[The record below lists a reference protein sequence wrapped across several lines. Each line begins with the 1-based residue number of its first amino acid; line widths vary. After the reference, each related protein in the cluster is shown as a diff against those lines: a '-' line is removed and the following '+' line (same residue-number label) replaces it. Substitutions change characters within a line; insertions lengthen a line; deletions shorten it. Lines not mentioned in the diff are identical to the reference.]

1 MPHNR
6 TRMDQ
11 KLVDLHEQIGGYLE
25 RAAKSD
31 AGLRRPLSVF
41 EVELRRIASGCRQVD
56 APPPGNGVLVELA
69 ELAES
74 LADAAARGSD
84 HEFTRELRALDKSTV
99 LNH

>member
-1 MPHNR
+1 
-6 TRMDQ
+6 MDQ
-11 KLVDLHEQIGGYLE
+11 KLVDLHEQIGSYLE

-31 AGLRRPLSVF
+31 AVLRRPLSVF
-41 EVELRRIASGCRQVD
+41 EVELMRIASGCRRVE
-56 APPPGNGVLVELA
+56 PGNDVLIELA

-84 HEFTRELRALDKSTV
+84 HEFTRELRALDKSPV

>member
-6 TRMDQ
+6 AQMDQ
-11 KLVDLHEQIGGYLE
+11 KLVDLHEQIGSYLE

-41 EVELRRIASGCRQVD
+41 EVELRRIASGCRQVMV
-56 APPPGNGVLVELA
+56 APPQNDVLIELA

-84 HEFTRELRALDKSTV
+84 QEFTRELCALDKSPI